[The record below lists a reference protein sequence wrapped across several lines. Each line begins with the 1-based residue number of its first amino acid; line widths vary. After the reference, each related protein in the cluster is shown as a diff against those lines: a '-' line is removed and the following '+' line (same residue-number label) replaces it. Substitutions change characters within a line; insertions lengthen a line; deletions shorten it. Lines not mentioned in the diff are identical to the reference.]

1 MQYINIP
8 MRFVIPA
15 IAIMTLI
22 INGCLMPCQ
31 QLVLATIPNYK
42 EVKVVKKGQGNSG
55 EDIILARMSKD
66 TPEGKKLINKFN
78 KIAAREACLS
88 LRNLLAEQNGQVD
101 LSIYSRVKLVFV
113 DAHGDEYSESLLT
126 GDKICI
132 QGDLP
137 TGHRYDLTSY
147 FSEEDQAKIIPYLK
161 TSISPH

>member
-1 MQYINIP
+1 MPYLNKLKQI
-8 MRFVIPA
+8 VIPA
-15 IAIMTLI
+15 IVIITLI

-31 QLVLATIPNYK
+31 QLVIATIPNYT
-42 EVKVVKKGQGNSG
+42 EVKVVKKGYGNSDK
-55 EDIILARMSKD
+55 DIILMRISKD

-132 QGDLP
+132 QGDIS

-147 FSEEDQAKIIPYLK
+147 FSEEDQAKIIPHLK
-161 TSISPH
+161 KSIESD